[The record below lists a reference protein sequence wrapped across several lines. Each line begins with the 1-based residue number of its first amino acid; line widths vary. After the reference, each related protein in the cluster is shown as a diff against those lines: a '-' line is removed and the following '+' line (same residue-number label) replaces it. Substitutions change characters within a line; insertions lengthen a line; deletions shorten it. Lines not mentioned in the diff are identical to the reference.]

1 MVYGLI
7 ISAGNETRFA
17 SDTPKA
23 LSKINGVPLL
33 TMNCNRL
40 RKVCDSVLVVVST
53 KNKSFFEGYSTI
65 EIESGFG
72 CGDAVWKALKSLHFN
87 EGDRCIVQWGDCLPS
102 EEVYA
107 KMLSCKDDYDVLIP
121 AQYED
126 SPYVEIEVDGENRA
140 KGVLFSKY
148 GETKGGK
155 ALHDLSVFCLNP
167 ASALCFM
174 DSFHASRWDS
184 GRGRYSSKHGDEFQ
198 FLDLVNDTGI
208 NAKVMVVDGVR
219 NIAFNTVQEF
229 EEIREEYLRR

>member
-23 LSKINGVPLL
+23 LSRINGVPLL

-40 RKVCDSVLVVVST
+40 LKVCDSVLVIVSR
-53 KNKSFFEGYSTI
+53 KNKGFFGDYSTI
-65 EIESGFG
+65 EIDSGFG

-87 EGDRCIVQWGDCLPS
+87 EGDRCIVQWGDCFPS

-107 KMLSCKDDYDVLIP
+107 KMISCKDDYDVLIP
-121 AQYED
+121 AQYEE
-126 SPYVEIEVDGENRA
+126 SPYVEIEADGKGRA
-140 KGVLFSKY
+140 KKVLFSKY

-155 ALHDLSVFCLNP
+155 ALHDLSVFCINP
-167 ASALCFM
+167 ASALGFM
-174 DSFHASRWDS
+174 DSFHASKWDS
-184 GRGRYSSKHGDEFQ
+184 ERCCYSSKHGNEFQ

-219 NIAFNTVQEF
+219 NIAFNTVQELD
-229 EEIREEYLRR
+229 EIRKEYLNQ